1 MENINTFLEEKN
13 FSWCPGCGHGIVAR
27 LCAELIEEK
36 QLRDRTCCV
45 VGIGCGGFHHHYME
59 IDALEAAHGRSIPVA
74 TGYKLGLPE
83 NFVYTLQGDGDC
95 ASIGLA
101 ELMHAANR
109 GTPITTIMVNNGV
122 FGMTGGQ
129 MSPETLL
136 SQKTPTCPS
145 GREAEIHG
153 NPMKVP
159 EMMQAMD
166 GVAYLA
172 RVSVA
177 TPTLVR
183 KAKRS
188 LAKAFQAQEAKLG
201 FSFVEVLSTCPT
213 GWNMKVVDSYKRL
226 ETQVA
231 EVFPVQEFIDR
242 TGGAA

>member
-1 MENINTFLEEKN
+1 MKTFREEKN

-27 LCAELIEEK
+27 LCAELIEENN
-36 QLRDRTCCV
+36 LRDRTCCV

-74 TGYKLGLPE
+74 TGYKLGLPD

-109 GTPITTIMVNNGV
+109 GTPITVIMVNNGV

-129 MSPETLL
+129 MSPETLI
-136 SQKTPTCPS
+136 SQKTPTCPF
-145 GREAEIHG
+145 GRDAKLHG
-153 NPMKVP
+153 NPLKVS
-159 EMMQAMD
+159 EMMQEMD

-172 RVSVA
+172 RLSVA

-183 KAKRS
+183 KAKKG
-188 LAKAFQAQEAKLG
+188 LAQAFKAQEEKLG
-201 FSFVEVLSTCPT
+201 FSFVEILSPCPT
-213 GWNMKVVDSYKRL
+213 GWNMKVVDSYQRL
-226 ETQVA
+226 AKEVA
-231 EVFPVQEFIDR
+231 EILPVKEFINKV
-242 TGGAA
+242 GGES